1 MAKKKKTLED
11 MSKEE
16 LELLSYKD
24 ITSMILEEK
33 GAMNTL
39 KLFEKIVSLLELP
52 KSTVDKKISEYYTT
66 LSTDKNFLL
75 LEDGKWDLRK
85 RHTSD
90 KVLKAQDQD
99 EEDEEEEQEE
109 EEKLEMS
116 EDEEDYDSQ
125 ISDEDDFDDGDDDLK
140 DLVVL
145 DEEELDLEQ

>member
-1 MAKKKKTLED
+1 MSIDKMKKED
-11 MSKEE
+11 

-39 KLFEKIVSLLELP
+39 KLFEKIVSLLGLP
-52 KSTVDKKISEYYTT
+52 KSTVESKISDYYTT

-99 EEDEEEEQEE
+99 DEEEEEEQEE
-109 EEKLEMS
+109 EKIETTD
-116 EDEEDYDSQ
+116 DEEDYDSQ
-125 ISDEDDFDDGDDDLK
+125 ISDEDEFDDGDDDLK

-145 DEEELDLEQ
+145 DEEDLELEQ

>member
-1 MAKKKKTLED
+1 MSIDKMKKED
-11 MSKEE
+11 

-39 KLFEKIVSLLELP
+39 KLFEKIVSLLGLP
-52 KSTVDKKISEYYTT
+52 KSTVESKISDYYTT

-99 EEDEEEEQEE
+99 DEEDEEEQEE
-109 EEKLEMS
+109 EKIETTD
-116 EDEEDYDSQ
+116 DEEDYDSQ
-125 ISDEDDFDDGDDDLK
+125 ISDEDEFDDGDDDLK

-145 DEEELDLEQ
+145 DEEDLELEQ

>member
-1 MAKKKKTLED
+1 MKIDKMK
-11 MSKEE
+11 KEE

-39 KLFEKIVSLLELP
+39 DLFNKIVSLLELP
-52 KSTVDKKISEYYTT
+52 KSTVEKKIGDYYTS

-75 LEDGKWDLRK
+75 LEEGKWDLRK

-90 KVLKAQDQD
+90 KVLKAETDD

-109 EEKLEMS
+109 EDKLEMTEE
-116 EDEEDYDSQ
+116 EDDYDSQ

>member
-1 MAKKKKTLED
+1 MSLDK
-11 MSKEE
+11 MSKDD

-24 ITSMILEEK
+24 IAAIIVEEE
-33 GAMNTL
+33 GAKNTL
-39 KLFEKIVSLLELP
+39 ELFEKIVKLLELP
-52 KSTVDKKISEYYTT
+52 KSTVDNKISEFYTT

-90 KVLKAQDQD
+90 KVLKDQESD
-99 EEDEEEEQEE
+99 EDEDEDEEEQDED
-109 EEKLEMS
+109 KLEMS

-125 ISDEDDFDDGDDDLK
+125 VSDEDDFDDGDDDLK

>member
-1 MAKKKKTLED
+1 
-11 MSKEE
+11 MSLDKMTKEE

-24 ITSMILEEK
+24 ITAIILEEA

-39 KLFEKIVSLLELP
+39 ELFEKIVSLLELP
-52 KSTVDKKISEYYTT
+52 KSTVDNKISEYYTS

-90 KVLKAQDQD
+90 KVLMAQDQD
-99 EEDEEEEQEE
+99 DEDEDEEENDE

-116 EDEEDYDSQ
+116 EEEEDYDSQ

>member
-1 MAKKKKTLED
+1 
-11 MSKEE
+11 MSIEKMKREE

-24 ITSMILEEK
+24 ITSLLLEEK

-39 KLFEKIVSLLELP
+39 DLFNKIAELLGLS
-52 KSTVDKKISEYYTT
+52 KSAVEKKIGDYYTT

-90 KVLKAQDQD
+90 KVLKAEEQED
-99 EEDEEEEQEE
+99 EEDEEEEM
-109 EEKLEMS
+109 EEKIEES
-116 EDEEDYDSQ
+116 ADEEDYDSQ
-125 ISDEDDFDDGDDDLK
+125 VSDEDEFDDGDDDLK

-145 DEEELDLEQ
+145 DEEELELEQ

>member
-1 MAKKKKTLED
+1 MSLDK
-11 MSKEE
+11 MSKED

-24 ITSMILEEK
+24 ITVMILEET
-33 GAMNTL
+33 GAKNTL
-39 KLFEKIVSLLELP
+39 ELFEKIVELLELP
-52 KSTVDKKISEYYTT
+52 KSTVDNKISEYYTS

-90 KVLKAQDQD
+90 KVLKDQEQD
-99 EEDEEEEQEE
+99 EDEEEEEEEQEE
-109 EEKLEMS
+109 DKLEMS
-116 EDEEDYDSQ
+116 EDEEDYDNQ
-125 ISDEDDFDDGDDDLK
+125 ISDDEDFDDGDDDLK

>member
-1 MAKKKKTLED
+1 MGIDKMK
-11 MSKEE
+11 KEE

-24 ITSMILEEK
+24 ITSLILEEK

-52 KSTVDKKISEYYTT
+52 KSTVDNKISEFYTT

>member
-1 MAKKKKTLED
+1 
-11 MSKEE
+11 MSLDKMTKEE

-24 ITSMILEEK
+24 ITAIILEEA

-39 KLFEKIVSLLELP
+39 ELFEKIVSLLELP
-52 KSTVDKKISEYYTT
+52 KSTIDNKISEYYTS

-90 KVLKAQDQD
+90 KVLMAQDQD
-99 EEDEEEEQEE
+99 DEDEDEEENDE

-116 EDEEDYDSQ
+116 EEEEDYDSQ

>member
-1 MAKKKKTLED
+1 
-11 MSKEE
+11 MSIDKMKKEE

-24 ITSMILEEK
+24 ITSLILEEK

-39 KLFEKIVSLLELP
+39 KLFEKIVSLLGLP
-52 KSTVDKKISEYYTT
+52 KSTVDNKISEYYTT

-90 KVLKAQDQD
+90 KVLKAQEQD

>member
-1 MAKKKKTLED
+1 MKIDKMKKED
-11 MSKEE
+11 

-24 ITSMILEEK
+24 ITALILEEK

-39 KLFEKIVSLLELP
+39 DLFNKIASLLGLSQSAIE
-52 KSTVDKKISEYYTT
+52 KKIGDYYTT

-75 LEDGKWDLRK
+75 LEGGKWDLRK

-90 KVLKAQDQD
+90 KVVKAQETDD
-99 EEDEEEEQEE
+99 DDEEEEEIE
-109 EEKLEMS
+109 EEKIEIPDG
-116 EDEEDYDSQ
+116 EDDYDSQ
-125 ISDEDDFDDGDDDLK
+125 ISDDDFDDNDDDLK

>member
-1 MAKKKKTLED
+1 MSIDKMKKED
-11 MSKEE
+11 

-39 KLFEKIVSLLELP
+39 KLFEKIVSLLGLP
-52 KSTVDKKISEYYTT
+52 KSTVESKISDYYST

-99 EEDEEEEQEE
+99 DEEEEEEQEE
-109 EEKLEMS
+109 EKIETTD
-116 EDEEDYDSQ
+116 DEEDYDSK

-145 DEEELDLEQ
+145 DEEDLELEQ

>member
-1 MAKKKKTLED
+1 MGIDKMK
-11 MSKEE
+11 KEE

-39 KLFEKIVSLLELP
+39 KLFEKIVSLLDLP
-52 KSTVDKKISEYYTT
+52 KSTVDKKISEYYTS

-90 KVLKAQDQD
+90 KVLVAQDQD
-99 EEDEEEEQEE
+99 EEDEEEQEE
-109 EEKLEMS
+109 EEKIEMS
-116 EDEEDYDSQ
+116 EDEEDFDSQ

-145 DEEELDLEQ
+145 DEEDLDLEQ

>member
-1 MAKKKKTLED
+1 
-11 MSKEE
+11 
-16 LELLSYKD
+16 
-24 ITSMILEEK
+24 MILEEK

-39 KLFEKIVSLLELP
+39 KLFEKIVSLLDLP

-90 KVLKAQDQD
+90 KVLVAQDQD
-99 EEDEEEEQEE
+99 EEEDEEEEQEE
-109 EEKLEMS
+109 EKMEMS
-116 EDEEDYDSQ
+116 EDEEDFDSQ

-145 DEEELDLEQ
+145 DEEDLDLEQ

>member
-1 MAKKKKTLED
+1 
-11 MSKEE
+11 MSLDKMTKEE

-24 ITSMILEEK
+24 ITAIILEEA

-39 KLFEKIVSLLELP
+39 ELFEKIVSLLELP
-52 KSTVDKKISEYYTT
+52 KSTVDNKISEYYTT

-90 KVLKAQDQD
+90 KVLMAQDQD
-99 EEDEEEEQEE
+99 DEDEDEEESDEE
-109 EEKLEMS
+109 DKLEMS
-116 EDEEDYDSQ
+116 EEEEDYDSQ

>member
-1 MAKKKKTLED
+1 
-11 MSKEE
+11 MSLDKMTKEE

-24 ITSMILEEK
+24 ITAIILEEV

-39 KLFEKIVSLLELP
+39 ELFEKIVSLLELP
-52 KSTVDKKISEYYTT
+52 KSTVDNKISEYYTS

-90 KVLKAQDQD
+90 KVLMAQDQD
-99 EEDEEEEQEE
+99 DEDEDEEENDD

-116 EDEEDYDSQ
+116 EEEEDYDSQ

>member
-1 MAKKKKTLED
+1 MSLDKMKKED
-11 MSKEE
+11 

-39 KLFEKIVSLLELP
+39 KLFEKIVSLLGLP
-52 KSTVDKKISEYYTT
+52 KSTVDNKISEFYTT

-99 EEDEEEEQEE
+99 EEEDEEEEQEE
-109 EEKLEMS
+109 DKIEMS

>member
-1 MAKKKKTLED
+1 MTIDKMKKED
-11 MSKEE
+11 

-39 KLFEKIVSLLELP
+39 KLFEKIVSLLDLP

-75 LEDGKWDLRK
+75 LDDGKWDLRK

-109 EEKLEMS
+109 EDKIEMS